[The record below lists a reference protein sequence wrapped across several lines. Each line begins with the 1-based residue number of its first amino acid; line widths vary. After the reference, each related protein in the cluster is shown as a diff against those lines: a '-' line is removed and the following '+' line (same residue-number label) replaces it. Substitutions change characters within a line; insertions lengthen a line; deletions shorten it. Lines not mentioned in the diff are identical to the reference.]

1 MSYLKSISGSNS
13 ILHISYK
20 TTGKTKMELYTVFN
34 GVKVDDTLNW
44 NYEDIWSYMC
54 IVGVTASGSGV
65 VTLKV
70 CQKL

>member
-1 MSYLKSISGSNS
+1 
-13 ILHISYK
+13 
-20 TTGKTKMELYTVFN
+20 MELYAVFN
-34 GVKVDDTLNW
+34 GVKVNNTLNW

-70 CQKL
+70 FQKF